1 MQDSR
6 GVASE
11 AKQHALYP
19 NSGSVTV
26 PASTTVSAAA
36 ISTSA
41 TTAGTIFARPGDI
54 DVHGASAQFLAIQGV
69 DGFLRLFR

>member
-41 TTAGTIFARPGDI
+41 TTAGTLFARPSDVN
-54 DVHGASAQFLAIQGV
+54 VHGSPAQFCSVQGV
-69 DGFLRLFR
+69 NGFLRLFG